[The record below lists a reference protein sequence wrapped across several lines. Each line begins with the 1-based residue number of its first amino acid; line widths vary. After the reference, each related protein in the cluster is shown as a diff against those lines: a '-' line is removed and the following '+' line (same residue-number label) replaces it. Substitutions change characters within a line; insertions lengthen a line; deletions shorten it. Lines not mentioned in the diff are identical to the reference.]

1 MYQKKLC
8 IQYIYTMKLDSVFN
22 LHKASYKKRRSR
34 TLNKTIRKQ
43 VQISKKN
50 HKNTLTKKKQNGGEI
65 VSFQVYFFTQ
75 EPITNPLKL
84 NLMVMLKELY
94 GDDVSYCDDNI
105 TEQMI
110 GKYLITDWVKSKGN
124 KYNRKMEIL
133 GFSINT
139 LPDKLKGNMDDA
151 KLTHEEQQIASSLRK
166 TNLPFKLTDG
176 QPGLWSEELAIIAFE
191 NK

>member
-1 MYQKKLC
+1 
-8 IQYIYTMKLDSVFN
+8 MKLDGLFN

-34 TLNKTIRKQ
+34 ILNKTIGKK
-43 VQISKKN
+43 VKISKKYY
-50 HKNTLTKKKQNGGEI
+50 KNTLVKKTQNGGQI
-65 VSFQVYFFTQ
+65 VSFQVYFFTE
-75 EPITNPLKL
+75 EPVANPMKL
-84 NLMVMLKELY
+84 NLMNMLIGLY
-94 GDDVSYCDDNI
+94 GNNISYCDDNI

-139 LPDKLKGNMDDA
+139 LPDKLKGKMDDD
-151 KLTHEEQQIASSLRK
+151 KLTHEEQQIASRLRN

-176 QPGLWSEELAIIAFE
+176 QPGIWSEELAIIAFE